1 MKSGAGEQ
9 ALGVNLTQP
18 KNIKNKKIKNFL
30 TRAPFNFDP

>member
-18 KNIKNKKIKNFL
+18 KNIKKQKNQKFSDPG
-30 TRAPFNFDP
+30 PF